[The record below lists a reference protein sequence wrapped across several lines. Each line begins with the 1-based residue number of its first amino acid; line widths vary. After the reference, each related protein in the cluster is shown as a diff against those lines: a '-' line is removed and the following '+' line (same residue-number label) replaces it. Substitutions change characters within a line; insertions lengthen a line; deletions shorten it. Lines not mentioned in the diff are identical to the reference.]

1 MTKIKGLTV
10 LVFTAVVFLIAQAQQ
25 PPQGPPERRP
35 GGDQLNDAPQ
45 EEYPLMSLEEQKA
58 ALGRIEEMRRKR
70 RVNKLREKTPPS
82 EWIHMPYHG
91 LLLDANLDII
101 ERTPENISKIQESI
115 FAAVRKSARG
125 DSLKKRGSELG
136 GLFKD
141 KKLKGQ
147 EQLVAR
153 EAALETLVAE
163 SDAATR
169 ARYEWRVRLL
179 GAGPSSGGGRAAIS
193 PALDKRL
200 RELKVDMADTPPA
213 PQARSEYVETCRA
226 QGVPIP
232 PNWPDDKWIRQ
243 GPLGLVFISTK
254 YEAEVFAY
262 KDPAVPGVCYALP
275 RREGTS
281 IMLLGIICQSATTG
295 YACFWDN
302 KEADGTTPI
311 TGPDVRLDIDTIGN
325 GRTLGENCTMCHR
338 GDNVFNIHPQTVLN
352 LRRAGA
358 PGGPYETRSAIRY
371 TPIGQPE
378 WVNPPP
384 LIMPDKPAGQSSC
397 VTCHTLPQTAPPPG
411 FPGRPYCTSVL
422 EMAATSTMPPNGDR
436 ANWPGDDDKPVN
448 PLYRA
453 HIEFL
458 AGCP

>member
-10 LVFTAVVFLIAQAQQ
+10 LVFTAVVFLIAHAQQ
-25 PPQGPPERRP
+25 PQGPPQRRA
-35 GGDQLNDAPQ
+35 GGDKLNDAPQ
-45 EEYPLMSLEEQKA
+45 EDYPLMSLEEQKA
-58 ALGRIEEMRRKR
+58 AMRRIEEMRRKR
-70 RVNKLREKTPPS
+70 RNNKLREKTPPA
-82 EWIHMPYHG
+82 EWIQMPYHG
-91 LLLDANLDII
+91 LLLDANLDVI

-115 FAAVRKSARG
+115 FAAVRKSARV

-136 GLFKD
+136 VLFKD
-141 KKLKGQ
+141 KKLGGQ
-147 EQLVAR
+147 EKLVAR
-153 EAALETLVAE
+153 DAALETLLAE

-179 GAGPSSGGGRAAIS
+179 GGGPASGGGRAVIS
-193 PALDKRL
+193 AALAKRL
-200 RELKVDMADTPPA
+200 RDLRAVADTPAA
-213 PQARSEYVETCRA
+213 PEARSEYVETCRA

-232 PNWPDDKWIRQ
+232 PDWPDARWISQ
-243 GPLGLVFISTK
+243 GPLGLVFISAQ

-281 IMLLGIICQSATTG
+281 VALLGIICQSATTG

-311 TGPDVRLDIDTIGN
+311 TGPDVRLDIDNIGN

-338 GDNVFNIHPQTVLN
+338 GDNVFNIHPQTVLQ

-358 PGGPYETRSAIRY
+358 PGGPYETRSAMRY

-384 LIMPDKPAGQSSC
+384 LIMPAEPDDQGSC

-422 EMAATSTMPPNGDR
+422 EMAATLTMPPRG
-436 ANWPGDDDKPVN
+436 APASWPGRDEPVN
-448 PLYRA
+448 PLYQA